1 MLVFVP
7 IILNKVRKPTEN
19 TLRAEKIML
28 GLDVLFLAVSIALLA
43 RTIRLVDT
51 MDGYDVETVKGVV
64 LFLEATTVDPKFKDM
79 IDPQHWGR
87 IPEKYCQNTINPC
100 HNQDASY
107 QKNCSLA
114 TIDVSVPKEIIVE
127 KDNQWFVDMDITGLS
142 LLFERN
148 ALRGYEG
155 LFDESGQVI
164 TDFLNF
170 TFGYLLT
177 SIPEEY
183 STAWQTVTN
192 GMIAGAC
199 PSLEQEFFWT
209 NQSLASIQFPSDH
222 PDYNLICNAD
232 CRHDWTLEKRIELED
247 WRKLPP
253 DDFTAACSNN
263 CHTVD
268 TSECGCGSFSMGA
281 WKYNCTTFMPAITA
295 ENYAKFSEFA
305 VENIR
310 EGLKFDIAATAIDFI
325 AICIGAITLLNAR
338 IRNWVRKDDS
348 HLFPDQSAKEFQME
362 EKSSAMHDSSWWTMS
377 VSNILTSK
385 QQSMS
390 SVADASKRSSSRR
403 VLETTGDA

>member
-1 MLVFVP
+1 
-7 IILNKVRKPTEN
+7 
-19 TLRAEKIML
+19 ML
-28 GLDVLFLAVSIALLA
+28 GLDVLFLAVSIGLVA

-51 MDGYDVETVKGVV
+51 MDGYDVETVRGVV

-79 IDPQHWGR
+79 IDSQYWGS
-87 IPEKYCQNTINPC
+87 IPEKYCQNSINPC

-114 TIDVSVPKEIIVE
+114 TIDISVPKEFIVE
-127 KDNQWFVDMDITGLS
+127 KDIQWFVDMDISGLS
-142 LLFERN
+142 LFERN

-164 TDFLNF
+164 SDFLNY
-170 TFGYLLT
+170 TFSYLLT
-177 SIPEEY
+177 SIPEQY

-199 PSLEQEFFWT
+199 PSTEQEFFWT

-222 PDYNLICNAD
+222 PDYNFICNAD

-247 WRKLPP
+247 WRKFPP
-253 DDFTAACSNN
+253 EDFTEACSNN

-268 TSECGCGSFSMGA
+268 TSDCGCGSFSMGV
-281 WKYNCTTFMPAITA
+281 WRYTCTTSMSAITA

-325 AICIGAITLLNAR
+325 AICIGAITLLSTR

-348 HLFPDQSAKEFQME
+348 HLFPDQSAKEFQIE
-362 EKSSAMHDSSWWTMS
+362 GQSSALHNSSWWTMS
-377 VSNILTSK
+377 VSKNTSK
-385 QQSMS
+385 QQSSNSMANASEGQS
-390 SVADASKRSSSRR
+390 SQRI
-403 VLETTGDA
+403 LETS